1 MNKHKREDLFQE
13 YRRWPKWYY
22 HIVFDSIEKGQL
34 FNNDAEYAE
43 GMNSVAVGQYI
54 FGLSIVVFALMV
66 NHAHFLVYGTG
77 EDAVR
82 FFLFLK
88 RRINARLKADGY
100 PPLPDSYGFKLI
112 KVENEKQLSET
123 VIYIARNPLKA
134 RPDLMAGGYI
144 WGSANMIFSDLNK
157 LFDKIRISD
166 MSYRSTMKVFHT
178 KVRLPGEYAYNR
190 SMGFILPESYVLN
203 GKAESVLQNSWTF
216 SSGLVRNINAY
227 LKIAE
232 GVGDMVVLSEPE
244 LNEIISRNLKEK
256 FNVVSVS
263 DLSIDNRCRLAVILK
278 RKYRVDTK
286 RIARKLQLEV
296 SVLDKM
302 FKRP

>member
-1 MNKHKREDLFQE
+1 MPGL
-13 YRRWPKWYY
+13 RRTV
-22 HIVFDSIEKGQL
+22 IL
-34 FNNDAEYAE
+34 
-43 GMNSVAVGQYI
+43 
-54 FGLSIVVFALMV
+54 
-66 NHAHFLVYGTG
+66 
-77 EDAVR
+77 
-82 FFLFLK
+82 
-88 RRINARLKADGY
+88 
-100 PPLPDSYGFKLI
+100 LPDSYGFKLI

-157 LFDKIRISD
+157 LFDKIRSSD

-203 GKAESVLQNSWTF
+203 GKAESALQNSWTF
-216 SSGLVRNINAY
+216 SSGLVRNIDAY

-256 FNVVSVS
+256 FNAVSVS